1 MKRQESYHKLFVI
14 ILLLLWPASKA
25 LALELEPSP
34 AGGGWLEVQKR
45 GGYAVA
51 NDHDDFDANLVDEAT
66 IEMWIYLKRA
76 PTWRESWVLLHKE
89 GCYLVILGGHSI
101 GGFFGEVN
109 RLGENQVSNLTFHVT
124 HPKGS
129 SRSSRSQFKENL
141 PLNKWHH
148 LAFIVG
154 NRGIVLYLNGVRE
167 LGDPQTPHG
176 PLPDSE
182 FPLFIGGTGI
192 VETEFLAHVDA
203 KWNKF
208 GWLRFTGGLIDE
220 VRVSNIARYLPE
232 EFFVATPRGRLEADE
247 NTLALWHFDGG
258 RSEWLKDATGNGH
271 TLTDV
276 DLAYLHVEGHGK
288 LPTLWGKIKK
298 REAIS
303 R

>member
-1 MKRQESYHKLFVI
+1 MKSQETYHNVFVI
-14 ILLLLWPASKA
+14 ILLLLWPTSKA

-34 AGGGWLEVQKR
+34 AGGGWLEVEKR

-66 IEMWIYLKRA
+66 IEMWICLKRP

-89 GCYLVILGGHSI
+89 GCYLVILGGHTI
-101 GGFFGEVN
+101 DFFGEVN
-109 RLGENQVSNLTFHVT
+109 RLAADQVSNLTFYVA
-124 HPKGS
+124 HPKGRK
-129 SRSSRSQFKENL
+129 RSSRAQFKEDL
-141 PLNKWHH
+141 PLNEWHH

-154 NRGIVLYLNGVRE
+154 NRGNALYLNGVQK
-167 LGDPQTPHG
+167 LGGAVPLPG
-176 PLPDSE
+176 PLADSE

-192 VETEFLAHVDA
+192 VETEFLANVDA
-203 KWNKF
+203 KWNRF

-220 VRVSNIARYLPE
+220 VRVSNIARYLPA

-258 RSEWLKDATGNGH
+258 RSEWLKDASGNGH

-288 LPTLWGKIKK
+288 LSTLWGKIKK
-298 REAIS
+298 REAMS